1 MADPMPAMVQ
11 PRLDGA
17 GRVLAFAAVVE
28 VATGLALM
36 IDPALMS
43 TLLVGAEAAG
53 AGAALGRCF
62 GIALLALGVAC
73 RPRDQSGAGGS
84 SALRAMLVYNLLI
97 ALYLGYLGT
106 VGQMAGLL
114 LWPAV
119 ALHAVVAALLAGM
132 PGRGQLVAK
141 GLSGC
146 VLGCVLAAANP
157 AIAQSP
163 PVEPTPDQVNAFLHH
178 QGDPVVGAWIARQL
192 QDTGDEPQPGSPPD
206 AAPASGDLVE
216 EEEASVAGFLA
227 GRLHLVEQHFAG
239 LAAALPTL
247 PGEFAAAG
255 RRLIGELSDR
265 GLAEVAVLLV
275 AFVGLGFGAEWL
287 FGRAIA
293 GPAES

>member
-1 MADPMPAMVQ
+1 M
-11 PRLDGA
+11 RT
-17 GRVLAFAAVVE
+17 GRIPFA
-28 VATGLALM
+28 
-36 IDPALMS
+36 P
-43 TLLVGAEAAG
+43 
-53 AGAALGRCF
+53 
-62 GIALLALGVAC
+62 
-73 RPRDQSGAGGS
+73 
-84 SALRAMLVYNLLI
+84 
-97 ALYLGYLGT
+97 
-106 VGQMAGLL
+106 
-114 LWPAV
+114 
-119 ALHAVVAALLAGM
+119 
-132 PGRGQLVAK
+132 
-141 GLSGC
+141 
-146 VLGCVLAAANP
+146 AAARLAVWLAVCLASWVLTGAVGVTAETTP
-157 AIAQSP
+157 A
-163 PVEPTPDQVNAFLHH
+163 EPTPEQVKAFVEH
-178 QGDPVVGAWIARQL
+178 QGDPVVGAWIERQL
-192 QDTGDEPQPGSPPD
+192 QDTGDEPQPGLPPD